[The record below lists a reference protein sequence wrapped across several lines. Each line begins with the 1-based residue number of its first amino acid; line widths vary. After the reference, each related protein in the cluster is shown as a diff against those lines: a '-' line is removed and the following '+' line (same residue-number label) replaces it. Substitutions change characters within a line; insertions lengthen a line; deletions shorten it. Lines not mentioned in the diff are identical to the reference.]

1 MSVKAQ
7 SGSSDNPG
15 AGGMAGLGG
24 LEMVDLSHVLEA
36 DIPSWPTHA
45 KYTHCL
51 MESYR
56 LGEQSC
62 HYQLTMSEHSGT
74 HFDAPSHFI
83 GDGPNSK
90 GIDEMPLSSFFGR
103 LATISALDVAP
114 CGLLAR
120 DQIEAWEE
128 RHGEIR
134 PGDGVL
140 FHFGWD
146 RLWKTRPEGAAF
158 LKDWPGLAR
167 DACEY
172 LVAKRV
178 RMAGTDALSIDAFT
192 STELPA
198 HYTLLGAAVLIGE
211 NFNNL
216 ARLPPFCTLA
226 AFPLPI
232 KGGSGAPV
240 RAVAFVPPADAPG

>member
-1 MSVKAQ
+1 MSEKTR
-7 SGSSDNPG
+7 GGPISDP
-15 AGGMAGLGG
+15 AAVAAVDLSG

-62 HYQLTMSEHSGT
+62 HYQLTLSEHSGT
-74 HFDAPSHFI
+74 HFDAPLHFL
-83 GDGPNSK
+83 GDGK

-103 LATISALDVAP
+103 LATIPAGDIAP
-114 CGLLAR
+114 CGLLGR
-120 DQIEAWEE
+120 DHIEAWEE

-134 PGDGVL
+134 SGDGVL

-158 LKDWPGLAR
+158 LKDWPGLAH

-172 LVAKRV
+172 LVARKV
-178 RMAGTDALSIDAFT
+178 RMAGTDAMSIDGFT

-198 HYTLLGAAVLIGE
+198 HYTLLGASVLIGE

-232 KGGSGAPV
+232 RGGSGSPV
-240 RAVAFVPPADAPG
+240 RAVAFVPPAETAG